1 MVLVVIGGL
10 LVIGLA
16 ADVAGR
22 HTPFPRVT
30 LLLLSGLLIGP
41 SGFDVIPSDFITAW
55 FDVLTT
61 VALTMI
67 GFLLGQRVTIGALR
81 AEENAI
87 VALATGKVI
96 GAALVVFSGL
106 LAIGVDM
113 TLALVL
119 AGIAPAT
126 APAATYDV
134 VHEIGAQGPFVD
146 RLLGIVALDDAWT
159 LILFSVLLAAATV
172 GTGGDTQ
179 SVVMTGIFDVGG
191 AVVFGALLGVPM
203 AYLTGR
209 LSDGEP
215 ILAEALAFVFLCA
228 GGASWLGI
236 SPILAAMSMGSVV
249 ASLATHH
256 QRPFRAIEGIEWP
269 FMVLFFVVAGA
280 SLDIDA
286 VAGVGLALLVYL
298 VTRAAGTVL
307 GLAAAGYLKR
317 ETDDVRWWMGPA
329 LMPQAGVALG
339 LALVASHRLPEYA
352 EAILTI
358 MLASTVILE
367 VTSPV
372 VTRAVLRRVGA
383 VPQD

>member
-41 SGFDVIPSDFITAW
+41 SGFDVVPSDFIADW
-55 FDVLTT
+55 FEILTT
-61 VALTMI
+61 VALAMI
-67 GFLLGQRVTIGALR
+67 GFLLGQHVTVGTLR
-81 AEENAI
+81 GDGHVI
-87 VALATGKVI
+87 ALATGKVI
-96 GAALVVFSGL
+96 GAALAVFLGL
-106 LAIGVDM
+106 VAIGVDT

-134 VHEIGAQGPFVD
+134 VHEIGAEGPFVD

-159 LILFSVLLAAATV
+159 MILFSVLLALATV
-172 GTGGDTQ
+172 GNGVDAQ
-179 SVVMTGIFDVGG
+179 SVIMTGLVDVGG

-249 ASLATHH
+249 ATLATHH
-256 QRPFRAIEGIEWP
+256 QRPFRAVEGIEWP
-269 FMVLFFVVAGA
+269 FMVLFFVLAGA
-280 SLDIDA
+280 SLHLDA
-286 VAGVGLALLVYL
+286 VAGVGFALVVYL
-298 VTRAAGTVL
+298 VARAAGSIL
-307 GLAAAGYLKR
+307 GIAASGYLKH
-317 ETDDVRWWMGPA
+317 ESGEVCWWMGPA

-339 LALVASHRLPEYA
+339 LALVASHRLPDHA
-352 EAILTI
+352 EPILTI
-358 MLASTVILE
+358 MLASTVLLE

-372 VTRAVLRRVGA
+372 LTRAVLRRVDA

>member
-1 MVLVVIGGL
+1 MLVVIGGL

-30 LLLLSGLLIGP
+30 LLLLAGLLIGP
-41 SGFDVIPSDFITAW
+41 SGFDVIPGDFISAW

-87 VALATGKVI
+87 VALATGKVV
-96 GAALVVFSGL
+96 GAALAVFIGL
-106 LAIGVDM
+106 LSIGVDM

-134 VHEIGAQGPFVD
+134 VHEIDAQGPFVD

-172 GTGGDTQ
+172 GTGADTQ
-179 SVVMTGIFDVGG
+179 SVIMTGMIDVGG
-191 AVVFGALLGVPM
+191 AIVFGALMGVPM

-228 GGASWLGI
+228 GGANLLGI
-236 SPILAAMSMGSVV
+236 SPILAAMAMGSIV

-269 FMVLFFVVAGA
+269 FMVLFFVLAGA
-280 SLDIDA
+280 SLHIEA
-286 VAGVGLALLVYL
+286 VAGVGFALLVYL
-298 VTRAAGTVL
+298 LARATGTVL
-307 GLAAAGYLKR
+307 GIAAAGSLKR
-317 ETDDVRWWMGPA
+317 EPDDVRWWMGPA
-329 LMPQAGVALG
+329 LLPQAGVALG
-339 LALVASHRLPEYA
+339 LALVASQRLPEYA
-352 EAILTI
+352 EPILTI

-383 VPQD
+383 VSRD